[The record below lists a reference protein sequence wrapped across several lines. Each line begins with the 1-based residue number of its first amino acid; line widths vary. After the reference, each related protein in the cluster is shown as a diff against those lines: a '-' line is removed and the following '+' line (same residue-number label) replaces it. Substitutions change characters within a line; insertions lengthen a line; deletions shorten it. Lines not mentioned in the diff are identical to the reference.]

1 MPYIPKSYFRVLLM
15 YNSENAHSTRVTE
28 KCDVYSFG
36 VILLELLFRKL
47 PVDPCFEEGLDIVS
61 WTRKNLEEENE
72 SFWLFDEEISLWDVG
87 EQLKALKLLDLALEC
102 TETAADKRP
111 SMRDVVGYLIKLNDK
126 YERTVNIG

>member
-1 MPYIPKSYFRVLLM
+1 M
-15 YNSENAHSTRVTE
+15 YNSENAYSTRVTE

-36 VILLELLFRKL
+36 VILLELLCRKL

-87 EQLKALKLLDLALEC
+87 EQRKALKLLDLALEC

-126 YERTVNIG
+126 YERTVNIGYISRV